1 MGRKWLRM
9 GSEWFAEHGKG
20 CEEIHSLLE
29 GVKQS
34 VNKCRTRM

>member
-20 CEEIHSLLE
+20 CEEIQL
-29 GVKQS
+29 S
-34 VNKCRTRM
+34 VEINHPCE